1 MDDMIIFGEALIDDF
16 GTRQVIG
23 GAPFNVA
30 RHLAIFGLAPLLV
43 SRIGVD
49 AGGDLIAAECARCGL
64 SDAALQRDL
73 ATPTGRVIV
82 EHHGASHR
90 FVILPDQAYD
100 HIDAAPMAAAIK
112 GKTASPLYFGTL
124 AQRAGSRA
132 ALTELLAA
140 HTGLRYL
147 DLNIREGQVSERIV
161 FDSLHQADLVKV
173 NEDELRDLLERFTH
187 RRPLPAVTD
196 SEEVRAACAT
206 LLRVFTLQGLV
217 VTLGEHGAVYYGA
230 DGSVVTSGAAPKVD
244 VVDTVGAGDAFSAVV
259 LLGLRRGWPLAVTME
274 RANVFA
280 AAVCGIAGAV
290 PADLSFYAPWMARWS
305 ELS

>member
-30 RHLAIFGLAPLLV
+30 RHLAAFGLAPLLI
-43 SRIGVD
+43 SRIGSD
-49 AGGDLIAAECARCGL
+49 AGGALIAAECARCGL
-64 SDAALQRDL
+64 SDAGLQRDL
-73 ATPTGRVIV
+73 AAPTGRVIV

-90 FVILPDQAYD
+90 FVIRPDQAYD
-100 HIDAAPMAAAIK
+100 HIEPVPIKAGADA
-112 GKTASPLYFGTL
+112 TLYFGTL

-132 ALTELLAA
+132 ALTELLAT
-140 HTGLRYL
+140 HTGMRYL

-161 FDSLHQADLVKV
+161 FDSLHQADVVKV

-187 RRPLPAVTD
+187 RRPLPATAD
-196 SEEVRAACAT
+196 NAEVRAACAT
-206 LLRVFTLQGLV
+206 FIRVFALKGLV
-217 VTLGEHGAVYYGA
+217 VTLGEHGAVYHGA
-230 DGSVVTSGAAPKVD
+230 DGSVIATGAAPAVE
-244 VVDTVGAGDAFSAVV
+244 VVDTVGAGDAFSAVW

-274 RANVFA
+274 RANAFA
-280 AAVCGIAGAV
+280 AAICGVAGAV
-290 PADLSFYAPWMARWS
+290 PTDLGFYAPWLARWS